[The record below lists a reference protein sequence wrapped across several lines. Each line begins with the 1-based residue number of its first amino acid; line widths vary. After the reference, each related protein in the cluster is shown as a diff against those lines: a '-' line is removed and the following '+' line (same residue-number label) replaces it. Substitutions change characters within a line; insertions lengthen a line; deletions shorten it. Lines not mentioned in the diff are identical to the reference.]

1 MRSQHFI
8 MVRWAS
14 LGVLGWAL
22 TLAAAGMTVA
32 DLQKQLAG
40 GAKITVIDVRSPE
53 LYSQAHIPGAI
64 NIPAS
69 LCPLKKLPPLGKVVV
84 YGDGLG
90 REAVS
95 MVDDA
100 AAALGRKPGI
110 TADVLQ
116 GGFATWESAQGL
128 TTRAAG
134 MKSETFNYITYA
146 EVKAANAGEV
156 VLVDL
161 RKPPGTAHPLL
172 AAGTNAP
179 SQPLTDLSQEFPG
192 LHLAN
197 SVREASA
204 LAGSGVPALMI
215 LIDSADGT
223 AQQAAR
229 SLKAG
234 GARRYAILA
243 GGELILARHGQ
254 PGLQRAGARVVPQFQ
269 TTAPASG
276 ASTH

>member
-1 MRSQHFI
+1 MRSNNSILVQ
-8 MVRWAS
+8 WAA
-14 LGVLGWAL
+14 LGAAGWAM
-22 TLAAAGMTVA
+22 TLGAAGMTVA
-32 DLQKQLAG
+32 DLQRQLAG
-40 GAKITVIDVRSPE
+40 GGKITVVDVRSPE

-69 LCPLKKLPPLGKVVV
+69 LCPLKTLPPLGQVVV

-90 REAVS
+90 KEAAS

-100 AAALGRKPGI
+100 AAALGKKPGI

-116 GGFATWESAQGL
+116 GGFATWESAQAL

-146 EVKAANAGEV
+146 EVRAAHAGEV

-161 RKPPGTAHPLL
+161 RKPPPTAHSSL
-172 AAGTNAP
+172 AGGANAP

-192 LHLAN
+192 LPLAN
-197 SVREASA
+197 SVPERSS
-204 LAGSGVPALMI
+204 LARSGAPVLMI

-223 AQQAAR
+223 AQEAAR
-229 SLKAG
+229 ALKAG
-234 GARRYAILA
+234 GARRYTILA

-254 PGLQRAGARVVPQFQ
+254 PGLQRAGARVVPQLQ
-269 TTAPASG
+269 TPAPASG
-276 ASTH
+276 TTPH